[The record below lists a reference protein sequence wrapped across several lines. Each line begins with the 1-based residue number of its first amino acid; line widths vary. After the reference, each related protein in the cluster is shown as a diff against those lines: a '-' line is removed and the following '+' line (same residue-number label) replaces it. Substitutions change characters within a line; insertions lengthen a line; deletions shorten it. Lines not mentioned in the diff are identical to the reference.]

1 MSVVARRTAAG
12 NRLRLKRVMD
22 LGVSSSLLVLLSPLL
37 LAVAVAVRLD
47 SRGPALFR
55 QKRVGIDGHEFT
67 MLKFRSMCA
76 DAEQRLAGLA
86 HLNAGG
92 AHLIRIPADPRV
104 TRFGALLRRTSLD
117 ELPQLVNVLR
127 GEMSLVG
134 PRPQS
139 PGEVALYTPEQ
150 RERLN
155 VRPGMTGLWQV
166 TSRDN
171 PSFDEW
177 VRLDLD
183 YIRRWSLGLDLKILL
198 RTPLVVL
205 GTANR
210 RTGVLP

>member
-1 MSVVARRTAAG
+1 MSAIAGQMVAGRRP
-12 NRLRLKRVMD
+12 RLKRALDV
-22 LGVSSSLLVLLSPLL
+22 GVSSLLLVLVSPLL
-37 LAVAVAVRLD
+37 LAVAIGVRLD
-47 SRGPALFR
+47 SSGPVLFR
-55 QKRVGIDGHEFT
+55 QTRVGLNGGEFT

-86 HLNAGG
+86 HLNSGG
-92 AHLIRIPADPRV
+92 SHLIRIPSDPRV
-104 TRFGALLRRTSLD
+104 TRLGAFLRRTSLD
-117 ELPQLVNVLR
+117 ELPQLLNVLH

-139 PGEVALYTPEQ
+139 PSEVALYTSLQ
-150 RERLN
+150 RQRLS
-155 VRPGMTGLWQV
+155 VLPGMTGLWQV

-210 RTGVLP
+210 RTGVMP

>member
-1 MSVVARRTAAG
+1 MSEIAGQVVTAPG
-12 NRLRLKRVMD
+12 QRLKRAIDV
-22 LGVSSSLLVLLSPLL
+22 GVSSLLLVLASPLM
-37 LAVAVAVRLD
+37 LAVAIGVKLD
-47 SRGPALFR
+47 SSGPAIFR
-55 QKRVGIDGHEFT
+55 QRRVGIDGREFT

-76 DAEQRLAGLA
+76 DAEERLAGIA

-104 TRFGALLRRTSLD
+104 TRLGGLLRRTSLD

-139 PGEVALYTPEQ
+139 PGEVALYTSEQ
-150 RERLN
+150 RQRLN

-183 YIRRWSLGLDLKILL
+183 YIRRWSLTLDFKILL
-198 RTPLVVL
+198 RTPRVVL
-205 GTANR
+205 GTTNR
-210 RTGVLP
+210 PTGSLS

>member
-1 MSVVARRTAAG
+1 MAG
-12 NRLRLKRVMD
+12 HRLQLKRVID
-22 LGVSSSLLVLLSPLL
+22 VGVSSSLLVLLAPLL
-37 LAVAVAVRLD
+37 VGVAAAVKLD

-55 QKRVGIDGHEFT
+55 QRRVGIDGREFT

-76 DAEQRLAGLA
+76 DAEERLAGIA

-104 TRFGALLRRTSLD
+104 TRLGGLLRRTSLD

-139 PGEVALYTPEQ
+139 PGEVALYTSEQ
-150 RERLN
+150 RQRLN

-183 YIRRWSLGLDLKILL
+183 YIRQWSLGLDLRILL